1 MACFFTVF
9 TLKKLKKGIQVNF
22 SHQKFSLVNYIY
34 FSFPIRNTTER
45 IGAQAMFI
53 ISIILMSLGTFV
65 HLQGKDNNVSQ
76 KNILVPQVPPNIIEP
91 LITQPPDIGKN
102 ALKT

>member
-1 MACFFTVF
+1 
-9 TLKKLKKGIQVNF
+9 
-22 SHQKFSLVNYIY
+22 
-34 FSFPIRNTTER
+34 
-45 IGAQAMFI
+45 MFI

-102 ALKT
+102 ALKI